1 MSTITVTTQNPYAV
15 EGEIVGAGIIVDPD
29 SASIAEGVVVQMQP
43 GNDYLIPARADVALF
58 MRNKS
63 GESVD
68 LTVNGGQRIDGARLK
83 TLVLELA
90 SDSGATV
97 HGALIDPAYG
107 QVVGRPTGKARC
119 NVSAGPVDLLCVSLR
134 PGFSM

>member
-1 MSTITVTTQNPYAV
+1 MSTITVATQNAYAV
-15 EGEIVGAGIIVDPD
+15 SGETVATGIIADPD
-29 SASIAEGVVVQMQP
+29 SIDVAAGAVVQMQP

-63 GESVD
+63 GEAVD
-68 LTVNGGQRIDGARLK
+68 FTVNGGQRIDGARLK

-90 SDSGATV
+90 SDGGASV
-97 HGALIDPAYG
+97 HGALMDPAYG

-119 NVSAGPVDLLCVSLR
+119 NVSAGPIDLLCVSLR